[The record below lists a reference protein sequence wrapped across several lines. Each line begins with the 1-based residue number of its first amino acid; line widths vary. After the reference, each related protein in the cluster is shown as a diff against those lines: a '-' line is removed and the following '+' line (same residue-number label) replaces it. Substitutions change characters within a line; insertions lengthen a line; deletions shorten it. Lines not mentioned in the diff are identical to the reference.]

1 MIEKASG
8 KVLNSAA
15 MNIIER
21 GKEEVMEKLDKA
33 DKLWHFI
40 LKFLI
45 PKLKPEM
52 NFVRVLGD

>member
-15 MNIIER
+15 MNFIER

-40 LKFLI
+40 LKFLS
-45 PKLKPEM
+45 
-52 NFVRVLGD
+52 

>member
-1 MIEKASG
+1 
-8 KVLNSAA
+8 

-40 LKFLI
+40 LKFLS
-45 PKLKPEM
+45 
-52 NFVRVLGD
+52 